1 MNVPGGKAFQVMEQQ
16 VQGPARVVS
25 HFKEL
30 RWSTFLAGTE
40 DTRDQGQGQDVRAEV
55 LIIKIIK
62 GGSDH
67 KES

>member
-30 RWSTFLAGTE
+30 
-40 DTRDQGQGQDVRAEV
+40 
-55 LIIKIIK
+55 K
-62 GGSDH
+62 GGLLFWLEQ
-67 KES
+67 KIPEIKVKVKM